1 MDSLIQTMRQ
11 AIIQLLQ
18 DYQEF
23 LKNDPEVTSELV
35 LDINQDR
42 YILVEMGWQNNRRI
56 YGVLIHIDIID
67 QKIWIQQDGTEEG
80 VANELV
86 NFGIPKDRIVLGYK
100 SLERR
105 KITEFAIF

>member
-11 AIIQLLQ
+11 AIIQLLK

>member
-1 MDSLIQTMRQ
+1 MDSLTQTMRQ
-11 AIIQLLQ
+11 AINQLPQ
-18 DYQEF
+18 DYLDF

-35 LDINQDR
+35 LDTDRDR
-42 YILVEMGWQNNRRI
+42 YLLIEMGWQNNRRI

-67 QKIWIQQDGTEEG
+67 QTLWIQQDGTEEG

-86 NFGIPKDRIVLGYK
+86 NLGIPKDRIVLGYK

-105 KITEFAIF
+105 KITEFAVF

>member
-1 MDSLIQTMRQ
+1 MDSLTQTMRP
-11 AIIQLLQ
+11 AINQLLQ
-18 DYQEF
+18 DYLDF

-35 LDINQDR
+35 LDTDRDR
-42 YILVEMGWQNNRRI
+42 YLLIEMGWQNNRRI

-67 QKIWIQQDGTEEG
+67 QKLWIQQDGTEEG

-86 NFGIPKDRIVLGYK
+86 NLGIPKDLIVLGYK

-105 KITEFAIF
+105 KITEFAVF